1 MSSPITPEIFL
12 KNYETDVSQYVKS
25 VQGND
30 YIPGCFAPIFFA
42 RYLNGFG
49 VEFENNEATGHPYF
63 ICEDDTVYLL
73 PYLTF
78 EGMPVSTP
86 LFFPVMGNP
95 PKFAAIVKPNSRD
108 INDAMQRAAIKCI
121 AYTTGLGLTLWSR
134 EGLPDSGLSAEKPS
148 GGKSNPTVVS
158 SAPNN
163 RSAQIQSALKE
174 SGKTPAFA
182 KEFLGTKKAADL
194 SDTEFQELITKIK
207 EG

>member
-49 VEFENNEATGHPYF
+49 VEFENNDATGHPYF

-78 EGMPVSTP
+78 EGELVSTP

-108 INDAMQRAAIKCI
+108 INDSMQRAAIKCI

-134 EGLPDSGLSAEKPS
+134 EGLPDSEPKPS
-148 GGKSNPTVVS
+148 GTAIVVS
-158 SAPNN
+158 SSTTN
-163 RSAQIQSALKE
+163 RSTQIASALKE

-182 KEFLGTKKAADL
+182 KDLLGTKKAANL
-194 SDTEFQELITKIK
+194 SEAEFQDLLVKIK
-207 EG
+207 EEK